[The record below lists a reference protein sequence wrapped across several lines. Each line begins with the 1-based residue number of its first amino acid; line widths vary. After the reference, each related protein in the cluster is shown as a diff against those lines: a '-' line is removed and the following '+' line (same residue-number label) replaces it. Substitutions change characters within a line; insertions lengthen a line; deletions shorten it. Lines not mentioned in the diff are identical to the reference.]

1 MISGKGSALTQEL
14 SELGKYAPI
23 MQFDCRGYEPVEFV
37 FGTGWEAE
45 SVSSLLLYH
54 LLQVCDAGL

>member
-1 MISGKGSALTQEL
+1 MTMISGKGSALTQEL
-14 SELGKYAPI
+14 SESGKYAPV

-45 SVSSLLLYH
+45 SVSLLLLY
-54 LLQVCDAGL
+54 V

>member
-1 MISGKGSALTQEL
+1 MTMISGKGSGLTQEL
-14 SELGKYAPI
+14 SESGKYAPV

-45 SVSSLLLYH
+45 SVSLLLLY
-54 LLQVCDAGL
+54 V